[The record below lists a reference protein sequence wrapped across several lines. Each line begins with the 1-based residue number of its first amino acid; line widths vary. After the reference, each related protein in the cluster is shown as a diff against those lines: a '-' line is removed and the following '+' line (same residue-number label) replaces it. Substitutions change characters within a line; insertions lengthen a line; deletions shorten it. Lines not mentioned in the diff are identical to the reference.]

1 MKIEQKISQKIE
13 FANCELTVVDGRLV
27 LIEYDKEGN
36 PMDEYDLIN
45 ELENQDGFL
54 DEVGFKVTIVR
65 SMNK

>member
-13 FANCELTVVDGRLV
+13 FVNCELTVEDGRLV

-36 PMDEYDLIN
+36 PIDEYDLIN

-54 DEVGFKVTIVR
+54 NEMGFKVTIVR